1 MQLLSASTDSSCI
14 CSIASLSFQ
23 LIAVLLS
30 LCHSI
35 SNQSMSRLLRVDT
48 HTHKHTHTH
57 THTGHGGILA
67 RLRRGYAAS
76 CSCQY
81 CCLLLVY
88 NCRWP
93 PVIVQKNKIPIQTGM
108 LAQRCSYTVS
118 FEAVAVNVAALY
130 SNTNKQKTMSS
141 SSCHRAL
148 MAIILL

>member
-1 MQLLSASTDSSCI
+1 MQHMQLLSASTDSSCI

-67 RLRRGYAAS
+67 RLRRGYAYFAFFIFAQTHTRTHKHTHTHTEACRHSGEVTAWLCCELFLSILLPSTRIQLSLAS
-76 CSCQY
+76 CHSSKKQ
-81 CCLLLVY
+81 
-88 NCRWP
+88 NSHSD
-93 PVIVQKNKIPIQTGM
+93 G
-108 LAQRCSYTVS
+108 
-118 FEAVAVNVAALY
+118 NVGPEV
-130 SNTNKQKTMSS
+130 
-141 SSCHRAL
+141 
-148 MAIILL
+148 